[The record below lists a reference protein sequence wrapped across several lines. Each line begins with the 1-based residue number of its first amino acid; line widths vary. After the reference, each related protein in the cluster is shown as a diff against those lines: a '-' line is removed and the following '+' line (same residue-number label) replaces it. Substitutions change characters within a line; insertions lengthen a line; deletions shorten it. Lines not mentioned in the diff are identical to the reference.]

1 VTEAALACR
10 TTSGI
15 LTQDVDQSVCSILIV
30 TAQRLASISAAL
42 ILALE
47 LADREPGVMSSTTF
61 PAALVLKA
69 PAEIRLSTADT
80 MNLLVSTKTKS
91 SSLFFYFPV

>member
-1 VTEAALACR
+1 
-10 TTSGI
+10 
-15 LTQDVDQSVCSILIV
+15 V
-30 TAQRLASISAAL
+30 TALRLASISAAL

-61 PAALVLKA
+61 LAALVLKA

-80 MNLLVSTKTKS
+80 MNLLVSTKNKIF
-91 SSLFFYFPV
+91 LDDFFYICIFLSLRSIYD